1 MFSEKRRK
9 PSPSSGGDIRR
20 KARRALKINQALT
33 DSEIPAVIRDALHLK
48 PGEYINYTLLAG
60 GKVIMSRQ
68 EGKQNDPVVSKFL
81 DFIEDDMKK
90 NPQNIAPVPVV
101 FWEGIKALTAGVE
114 VDLDALITDN

>member
-1 MFSEKRRK
+1 MCLAKNAVNPRPVRA
-9 PSPSSGGDIRR
+9 GIRR